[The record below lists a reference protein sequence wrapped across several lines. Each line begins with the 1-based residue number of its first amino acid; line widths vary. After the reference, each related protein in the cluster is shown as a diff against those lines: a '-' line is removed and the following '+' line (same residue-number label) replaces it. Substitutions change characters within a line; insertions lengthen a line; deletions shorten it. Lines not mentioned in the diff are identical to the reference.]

1 MGRWPKDKKLKE
13 LGEYAYGAVAS
24 DIEGY
29 VLYMANLQGWSK
41 EEVTVYA
48 AHLRREL
55 RNPAI
60 HGYYKVKVVWG
71 RKPE

>member
-1 MGRWPKDKKLKE
+1 MKE
-13 LGEYAYGAVAS
+13 IGACTAAS
-24 DIEGY
+24 LLQDTEGY

-48 AHLRREL
+48 AQLRREL

-60 HGYYKVKVVWG
+60 HGYCRMKLIWAK
-71 RKPE
+71 KPEA